1 MKLAISIG
9 VALATLFAVPAVAGT
24 NEAGVSSGVV
34 VGSSAYTGRR
44 DRAYWTRVWYR
55 KQAARKARRNARRS
69 SRRTKV
75 RRASVR
81 RNSKAVRAG
90 GGSGRITAVVD
101 KSSQS
106 MSVYQGGR
114 RLYSWRV
121 STGRK
126 GYGTPTGTWS
136 VKRMHKEYYS
146 RKYDGAPMP
155 YAMFYNGGFA
165 VHATYATKRLGR
177 PASHGCVRLAP
188 GNAAKLFALVR
199 RHGGTVKV
207 KW

>member
-1 MKLAISIG
+1 MKIAISLG
-9 VALATLFAVPAVAGT
+9 VAIATFFAMPAMAES
-24 NEAGVSSGVV
+24 NDAGVSEGVV
-34 VGSSAYTGRR
+34 VGSSAYSGRR

-55 KQAARKARRNARRS
+55 KQAARKARRATKR

-90 GGSGRITAVVD
+90 GGTGRITAVVD
-101 KSSQS
+101 KSSQR
-106 MSVYQGGR
+106 MNVYQGGR
-114 RLYSWRV
+114 VLYSWAV

-136 VKRMHKEYYS
+136 IKRMHKEYYS
-146 RKYDGAPMP
+146 RKYDNAPMP

-188 GNAAKLFALVR
+188 GNAARLFALVR

-207 KW
+207 KY